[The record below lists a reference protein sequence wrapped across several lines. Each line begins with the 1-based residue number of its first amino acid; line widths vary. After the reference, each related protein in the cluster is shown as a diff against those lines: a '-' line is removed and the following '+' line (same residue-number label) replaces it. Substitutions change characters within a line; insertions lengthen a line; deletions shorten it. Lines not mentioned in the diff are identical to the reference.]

1 MLNIRLKKMLCAT
14 VKVAK
19 CPPTTQVAL
28 ANNTSICMIMHRN
41 MPSNKGNNTPLR
53 ERTGQNCV
61 SVHHTFITEQLSQL
75 QNWAQGLKIKI
86 HCTT

>member
-1 MLNIRLKKMLCAT
+1 M

-19 CPPTTQVAL
+19 LLPATCVCGQYLELSDHAQTMRATRG
-28 ANNTSICMIMHRN
+28 NTSHCTMRVQLF
-41 MPSNKGNNTPLR
+41 LR
-53 ERTGQNCV
+53 ERTGQSCV